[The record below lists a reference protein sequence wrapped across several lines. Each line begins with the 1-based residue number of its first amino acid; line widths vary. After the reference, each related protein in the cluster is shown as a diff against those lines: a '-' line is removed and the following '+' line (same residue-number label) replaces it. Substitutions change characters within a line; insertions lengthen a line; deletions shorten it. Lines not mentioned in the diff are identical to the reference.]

1 MGIRRRDMAS
11 AAIVAAAATA
21 VVAASVPA
29 RAQPKTSDST
39 WELIK
44 KNGAV
49 RMGVFEFPPYF
60 VRNKQSG
67 EWEGAMVEMGKDIAN
82 ELKTK
87 YQPVEV
93 GGFAESVLSL
103 QAGKV
108 DMNFALQATP
118 IRATAIDFAGP
129 IYWIEWVTV
138 NSKNFKGKD
147 WTDYNKEGV
156 KVAVMTGTS
165 DELLLRKMAPK
176 ATRVE
181 FKLIADL
188 LAEGDE
194 AMIVQFLD
202 RARHAVLFQIIGRG
216 VAQIADAHQMALD
229 EVGLA
234 WRGQTDGHVGFAH
247 GEIEIV
253 IDKQKRHVDLG
264 IEIHELLD
272 ARRKPHRTE
281 ADGRCDLER
290 AFGTF
295 LGIGETGLGHRQFVE
310 DLVRGQIQIF
320 ALLGQQ
326 QSARMAMEQSDAQAL
341 FERTDLAADR
351 RLAQVQCLACVR
363 EAAGFGDGM
372 ENAQLVPIHA
382 RGIVGPISA
391 AGRTRRRLP
400 AVTCTFGGDIHV
412 RCPKLLSLSRL
423 RVTRRSSTLYSAA
436 TRSPVSRAA
445 RYFSVSS
452 AAMQPV
458 PAAVTAWRNFGS
470 CTSPAANTPSMSV
483 LVESGFVIR

>member
-29 RAQPKTSDST
+29 RAQAKTSDST

-147 WTDYNKEGV
+147 WADYNKEGV

-181 FKLIADL
+181 FKMIADVA
-188 LAEGDE
+188 LA
-194 AMIVQFLD
+194 VSS
-202 RARHAVLFQIIGRG
+202 GR
-216 VAQIADAHQMALD
+216 ADAFTTT
-229 EVGLA
+229 VLA
-234 WRGQTDGHVGFAH
+234 SMVM
-247 GEIEIV
+247 
-253 IDKQKRHVDLG
+253 KQKNPELG
-264 IEIHELLD
+264 D
-272 ARRKPHRTE
+272 FMNPKPRVALPGYIGLRSE
-281 ADGRCDLER
+281 DDQRWQK
-290 AFGTF
+290 F
-295 LGIGETGLGHRQFVE
+295 LNRWAEWNILLGHNER
-310 DLVRGQIQIF
+310 
-320 ALLGQQ
+320 
-326 QSARMAMEQSDAQAL
+326 RM
-341 FERTDLAADR
+341 
-351 RLAQVQCLACVR
+351 R
-363 EAAGFGDGM
+363 EALAKDGL
-372 ENAQLVPIHA
+372 EVP
-382 RGIVGPISA
+382 
-391 AGRTRRRLP
+391 
-400 AVTCTFGGDIHV
+400 
-412 RCPKLLSLSRL
+412 
-423 RVTRRSSTLYSAA
+423 STVSF
-436 TRSPVSRAA
+436 SP
-445 RYFSVSS
+445 
-452 AAMQPV
+452 
-458 PAAVTAWRNFGS
+458 N
-470 CTSPAANTPSMSV
+470 
-483 LVESGFVIR
+483 

>member
-147 WTDYNKEGV
+147 WADYNKEGV

-181 FKLIADL
+181 FKMIADVA
-188 LAEGDE
+188 LA
-194 AMIVQFLD
+194 VSS
-202 RARHAVLFQIIGRG
+202 GR
-216 VAQIADAHQMALD
+216 ADAFTTT
-229 EVGLA
+229 VLA
-234 WRGQTDGHVGFAH
+234 SMVM
-247 GEIEIV
+247 
-253 IDKQKRHVDLG
+253 KQKNPELG
-264 IEIHELLD
+264 D
-272 ARRKPHRTE
+272 FMNPKPRVALPGYIGLRSE
-281 ADGRCDLER
+281 DDQRWQK
-290 AFGTF
+290 F
-295 LGIGETGLGHRQFVE
+295 LNRWAEWNILLGHNER
-310 DLVRGQIQIF
+310 
-320 ALLGQQ
+320 
-326 QSARMAMEQSDAQAL
+326 RM
-341 FERTDLAADR
+341 
-351 RLAQVQCLACVR
+351 R
-363 EAAGFGDGM
+363 EALAKDGL
-372 ENAQLVPIHA
+372 EVP
-382 RGIVGPISA
+382 
-391 AGRTRRRLP
+391 
-400 AVTCTFGGDIHV
+400 
-412 RCPKLLSLSRL
+412 
-423 RVTRRSSTLYSAA
+423 STVSF
-436 TRSPVSRAA
+436 SP
-445 RYFSVSS
+445 
-452 AAMQPV
+452 
-458 PAAVTAWRNFGS
+458 N
-470 CTSPAANTPSMSV
+470 
-483 LVESGFVIR
+483 